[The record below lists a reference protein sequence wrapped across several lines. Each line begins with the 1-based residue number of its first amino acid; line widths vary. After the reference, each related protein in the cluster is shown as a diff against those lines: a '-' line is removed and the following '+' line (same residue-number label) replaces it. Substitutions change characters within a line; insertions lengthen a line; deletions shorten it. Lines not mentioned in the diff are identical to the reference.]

1 MTKQTAKELLEIAAN
16 DIQEIDLSNYLA
28 MYRINDIANQLIKA
42 SALLGEELFAPKCED
57 CAAAVTITLEPYGSS
72 SMATIECPNCGV
84 SYDTNLDPIESE
96 NM

>member
-1 MTKQTAKELLEIAAN
+1 MPKQTAKELLEIAAN
-16 DIQEIDLSNYLA
+16 DIKEIDLSNYLA
-28 MYRINDIANQLIKA
+28 MYRINDIANQLIRA

-57 CAAAVTITLEPYGSS
+57 CDAIVTVTYEPYGSS

-96 NM
+96 NK